1 MNTSQ
6 STSELE
12 KLYDYLNDEEDART
26 CKAIDDE
33 ACRETPQNYFL
44 LLLSN
49 MLTSLGDTLSN
60 PKTVL
65 TWVMSYVNAPV
76 MLISFIVPIRESG
89 SMLPQLFIA
98 HYIRKRA
105 VRKYVWVLGSFL
117 QFLAIAAIGFV
128 ALSFEGSLAGWLI
141 ILCLICFSL
150 SRGLCSIAFKD
161 VMGKTIP
168 KTKRGKLKGYTA
180 SVSGALVLATGLF
193 ILYKSKDDVG
203 IEFYSYLIFFAASLW
218 AIAALI
224 YANIKEFPGATEGG
238 KNGLKE
244 AWSRLSL
251 LKEDKHFRN
260 FVITRSLL
268 LCSALTAP
276 YYVLLA
282 QRYVGKEAYLL
293 GLFII
298 ANGVASIIS
307 APVWG
312 KMADKSSK
320 RVMTYSAVLTASLG
334 LLIVAIIQFLPSFRD
349 QVWLY
354 PVAFFVLG
362 IAHQGVRLGRKTY
375 IVDMAEGNRRTDY
388 VAVSNT
394 LIGFILLI
402 TGGISALASLISVEG
417 IIAVLSVLGILGAIK
432 SATLPN
438 VE

>member
-1 MNTSQ
+1 MTSKE
-6 STSELE
+6 SNLE
-12 KLYDYLNDEEDART
+12 QLYDYLNDEEDART
-26 CKAIDDE
+26 CKAIDDK
-33 ACRETPQNYFL
+33 ACKETPGNYFL
-44 LLLSN
+44 LLISN

-65 TWVMSYVNAPV
+65 TWVMNYVNAPV

-98 HYIRKRA
+98 HYIRQKP
-105 VRKYVWVLGSFL
+105 VRKYVWVLGSVL
-117 QFLAIAAIGFV
+117 QFLAIAGIGFV
-128 ALSFEGSLAGWLI
+128 ALTFEGNSAGWLI
-141 ILCLICFSL
+141 ILCLIAFSL
-150 SRGLCSIAFKD
+150 ARGLCSIAFKD
-161 VMGKTIP
+161 VLGKTIP
-168 KTKRGKLKGYTA
+168 KQKRGKLKGYTA
-180 SVSGALVLATGLF
+180 SVSGILVLAAGLF
-193 ILYKSKDDVG
+193 ILYKSREDVG
-203 IEFYSYLIFFAASLW
+203 IEFYSYLIFFASALW
-218 AIAALI
+218 LIAALI
-224 YANIKEFPGATEGG
+224 YANIKEFPGETAGG
-238 KNGLKE
+238 ENGFKE
-244 AWSRLSL
+244 ALNRLGL
-251 LKEDKHFRN
+251 LREDKQFRN

-320 RVMTYSAVLTASLG
+320 KVMTYSAILTAGLG
-334 LLIVAIIQFLPSFRD
+334 LLIVAIIQFIPLWRD

-354 PVAFFVLG
+354 TIAFFILG

-417 IIAVLSVLGILGAIK
+417 IIAVLSGLGILGAIK

>member
-1 MNTSQ
+1 M
-6 STSELE
+6 STHHPTELE

-26 CKAIDDE
+26 CKAIGDD
-33 ACRETPQNYFL
+33 ACRETPKNYFL
-44 LLLSN
+44 ILISN

-98 HYIRKRA
+98 HYIRKRP
-105 VRKYVWVLGSFL
+105 VRKYVWVLGSVL
-117 QFLAIAAIGFV
+117 QFLAIAGIGFV
-128 ALSFEGSLAGWLI
+128 ALSFEGSIAGWLI
-141 ILCLICFSL
+141 ILCLVAFSL

-161 VMGKTIP
+161 ILGKTIP
-168 KTKRGKLKGYTA
+168 KTKRGRLKGYTA
-180 SVSGALVLATGLF
+180 SVSGALVLAAGLF

-203 IEFYSYLIFFAASLW
+203 IDFYSYLIFFAASLW
-218 AIAALI
+218 LIAALI
-224 YANIKEFPGATEGG
+224 YANIQEYPGETEGG

-244 AWSRLSL
+244 AWERLGL

-282 QRYVGKEAYLL
+282 QRYAGKEAYLL

-298 ANGVASIIS
+298 ANGIASIIS

-320 RVMTYSAVLTASLG
+320 KVMTYSAILTASLG
-334 LLIVAIIQFLPSFRD
+334 LIVVGIIQFLPALND

-402 TGGISALASLISVEG
+402 AGGLSALASLISVEG
-417 IIAVLSVLGILGAIK
+417 VIAMLSVLGILGAIK
-432 SATLPN
+432 SATLPE

>member
-1 MNTSQ
+1 MTSKE
-6 STSELE
+6 SNLE
-12 KLYDYLNDEEDART
+12 QLYDYLNDEEDART
-26 CKAIDDE
+26 CKAIDDK
-33 ACRETPQNYFL
+33 ACKETPKNYFL
-44 LLLSN
+44 LLVSN
-49 MLTSLGDTLSN
+49 MLTSLGDTLGN

-98 HYIRKRA
+98 HYIRQKP
-105 VRKYVWVLGSFL
+105 VRKYVWVLGSVL
-117 QFLAIAAIGFV
+117 QFLAIAGIGLV
-128 ALSFEGSLAGWLI
+128 ALSFEGSAAGWLI
-141 ILCLICFSL
+141 IVCLVAFSL
-150 SRGLCSIAFKD
+150 ARGLCSIAFKD
-161 VMGKTIP
+161 VLGKTIP
-168 KTKRGKLKGYTA
+168 KQKRGKLKGYTA
-180 SVSGALVLATGLF
+180 SVSGILVLAAGLF
-193 ILYKSKDDVG
+193 ILYKSKENVG
-203 IEFYSYLIFFAASLW
+203 IEFYSYLIFFASALW
-218 AIAALI
+218 LIAALI
-224 YANIKEFPGATEGG
+224 YANIKEFPGETEGG
-238 KNGLKE
+238 KNGFKE
-244 AWSRLSL
+244 ALSRLSL
-251 LKEDKHFRN
+251 LKEDKQFRN

-276 YYVLLA
+276 FYVLLA

-293 GLFII
+293 GLFVI

-320 RVMTYSAVLTASLG
+320 KVMTYSAILTASLG
-334 LLIVAIIQFLPSFRD
+334 LLIVGIIQFIPAWRD
-349 QVWLY
+349 EVWLY
-354 PVAFFVLG
+354 PVAFFILG

-402 TGGISALASLISVEG
+402 TGGISALASMISVEG
-417 IIAVLSVLGILGAIK
+417 IIAILSGLGILGAIK

>member
-1 MNTSQ
+1 MAQKETN
-6 STSELE
+6 LE
-12 KLYDYLNDEEDART
+12 QLYDYLNDEEDARS
-26 CKAIDDE
+26 CKAIDE
-33 ACRETPQNYFL
+33 ESCRETPKNYFL
-44 LLLSN
+44 ILISN

-117 QFLAIAAIGFV
+117 QFLAIAGIGLI
-128 ALSFEGSLAGWLI
+128 ALSFEGSIAGWLI
-141 ILCLICFSL
+141 ILCLIAFSL

-161 VMGKTIP
+161 VLGKTIP
-168 KTKRGKLKGYTA
+168 KKKRGKLKGYTS
-180 SVSGALVLATGLF
+180 SVSGILVLAAGLF
-193 ILYKSKDDVG
+193 ILYRSKNDVG
-203 IEFYSYLIFFAASLW
+203 IEFYSYLIFFASALW
-218 AIAALI
+218 LIAALI

-244 AWSRLSL
+244 AWNRLSL
-251 LKEDKHFRN
+251 LKEDKPFRN
-260 FVITRSLL
+260 FIITRSLL

-276 YYVLLA
+276 YYILLA

-320 RVMTYSAVLTASLG
+320 KVMTYAAVLTAGLG
-334 LLIVAIIQFLPSFRD
+334 LIVVGLIQFIPGLRD
-349 QVWLY
+349 QIWLY
-354 PVAFFVLG
+354 PVALFVLG

-402 TGGISALASLISVEG
+402 TGGLSALASLISVEG
-417 IIAVLSVLGILGAIK
+417 VIVLLSVLGIIGALK
-432 SATLPN
+432 SSTLPD

>member
-1 MNTSQ
+1 MANTES
-6 STSELE
+6 LE
-12 KLYDYLNDEEDART
+12 QLYDYLNDEEDART

-33 ACRETPQNYFL
+33 ACRETPKNYFL
-44 LLLSN
+44 ILISN

-98 HYIRKRA
+98 HYIRKRP
-105 VRKYVWVLGSFL
+105 VRKMVWVLGSLL
-117 QFLAIAAIGFV
+117 QFLAIAGIGFV
-128 ALSFEGSLAGWLI
+128 ALSFEGSLASWLI
-141 ILCLICFSL
+141 IACLIAFSL

-161 VMGKTIP
+161 VLGKTIP
-168 KTKRGKLKGYTA
+168 KTKRGKLKGYTS
-180 SVSGALVLATGLF
+180 SVSGALVLAAGLF

-218 AIAALI
+218 LIAALI
-224 YANIKEFPGATEGG
+224 YANIKEYPGETDGG

-244 AWSRLSL
+244 ARDRLGL

-320 RVMTYSAVLTASLG
+320 KVMTYSATLTAGLG
-334 LLIVAIIQFLPSFRD
+334 LLIVAIIQFIPAWRD
-349 QVWLY
+349 QNWLY

-375 IVDMAEGNRRTDY
+375 IVDMAQGNRRTDY

-402 TGGISALASLISVEG
+402 TGGLSALASLVSVEG
-417 IIAVLSVLGILGAIK
+417 IIALLSVLGILGALK
-432 SATLPN
+432 SATLPE

>member
-1 MNTSQ
+1 M
-6 STSELE
+6 STHHPTELE

-26 CKAIDDE
+26 CKAIGDN
-33 ACRETPQNYFL
+33 ACRETPKNYFL
-44 LLLSN
+44 ILISN

-98 HYIRKRA
+98 HYIRKRP
-105 VRKYVWVLGSFL
+105 VRKYVWVLGSVL
-117 QFLAIAAIGFV
+117 QFLAIAGIGFV
-128 ALSFEGSLAGWLI
+128 ALSFEGSIAGWLI
-141 ILCLICFSL
+141 MACLVAFSL

-161 VMGKTIP
+161 VLGKTIP
-168 KTKRGKLKGYTA
+168 KTKRGRLKGYTA
-180 SVSGALVLATGLF
+180 SVSGALVLAAGLF
-193 ILYKSKDDVG
+193 ILYKSKDNVG
-203 IEFYSYLIFFAASLW
+203 IDFYSYLIFFAASLW
-218 AIAALI
+218 LVAALI
-224 YANIKEFPGATEGG
+224 YANIQEYPGETEGG

-244 AWSRLSL
+244 AWERLGL
-251 LKEDKHFRN
+251 LKENKHFRN

-298 ANGVASIIS
+298 ANGIASIIS

-320 RVMTYSAVLTASLG
+320 KVMTYSAILTASLG
-334 LLIVAIIQFLPSFRD
+334 LLVVGIIQFLPALND
-349 QVWLY
+349 KVWLY
-354 PVAFFVLG
+354 PIAFFVLG

-402 TGGISALASLISVEG
+402 AGGLSALASLISVEG
-417 IIAVLSVLGILGAIK
+417 VIAILSVLGILGAIK
-432 SATLPN
+432 SATLPE

>member
-1 MNTSQ
+1 M
-6 STSELE
+6 STSHHPTNLE
-12 KLYDYLNDEEDART
+12 QLYDYLNDEEDART

-33 ACRETPQNYFL
+33 ACRETPKNYFL
-44 LLLSN
+44 ILISN

-98 HYIRKRA
+98 HYIRKRP
-105 VRKYVWVLGSFL
+105 VRKMVWVLGSLL
-117 QFLAIAAIGFV
+117 QFLAIAGIGFV

-141 ILCLICFSL
+141 IACLIAFSL

-161 VMGKTIP
+161 VLGKTIP
-168 KTKRGKLKGYTA
+168 KTKRGKLKGYTS
-180 SVSGALVLATGLF
+180 SVSGALVLAAGLF

-218 AIAALI
+218 LIAALI
-224 YANIKEFPGATEGG
+224 YANIKEYPGETDGG

-244 AWSRLSL
+244 ARDRLGL

-320 RVMTYSAVLTASLG
+320 KVMTYSATLTAGLG
-334 LLIVAIIQFLPSFRD
+334 LLIVAIIQFIPAWRD
-349 QVWLY
+349 QNWLY

-375 IVDMAEGNRRTDY
+375 IVDMAQGNRRTDY

-402 TGGISALASLISVEG
+402 TGGLSALASLVSVEG
-417 IIAVLSVLGILGAIK
+417 IIALLSVLGILGALK
-432 SATLPN
+432 SATLPE

>member
-1 MNTSQ
+1 MNSKE
-6 STSELE
+6 SNLE
-12 KLYDYLNDEEDART
+12 QLYDYLNDEEDART
-26 CKAIDDE
+26 CKAIDDK
-33 ACRETPQNYFL
+33 ACKETPKNYFL
-44 LLLSN
+44 LLVSN

-98 HYIRKRA
+98 HYIRQKP
-105 VRKYVWVLGSFL
+105 VRKYVWVLGSVL
-117 QFLAIAAIGFV
+117 QFIAIAGIGFV
-128 ALSFEGSLAGWLI
+128 ALSFEGSAAGWLI
-141 ILCLICFSL
+141 IVCLVAFSL
-150 SRGLCSIAFKD
+150 ARGLCSIAFKD
-161 VMGKTIP
+161 VLGKTIP
-168 KTKRGKLKGYTA
+168 KQKRGKLKGYTA
-180 SVSGALVLATGLF
+180 SVSGILVLAAGLF
-193 ILYKSKDDVG
+193 ILYKSKENVG
-203 IEFYSYLIFFAASLW
+203 IEFYSYLIFFASALW
-218 AIAALI
+218 LIAALI
-224 YANIKEFPGATEGG
+224 YANIKEFPGETEGG
-238 KNGLKE
+238 KNGFKE
-244 AWSRLSL
+244 ALSRLSL
-251 LKEDKHFRN
+251 LKEDKQFRN

-276 YYVLLA
+276 FYVLLA

-320 RVMTYSAVLTASLG
+320 KVMTYSAILTASLG
-334 LLIVAIIQFLPSFRD
+334 LLIVGIIQFIPAWRD
-349 QVWLY
+349 EVWLY
-354 PVAFFVLG
+354 PVAFFILG

-402 TGGISALASLISVEG
+402 TGGISALAALISVEG
-417 IIAVLSVLGILGAIK
+417 IIAILSGLGILGAIK

>member
-1 MNTSQ
+1 M
-6 STSELE
+6 
-12 KLYDYLNDEEDART
+12 
-26 CKAIDDE
+26 
-33 ACRETPQNYFL
+33 
-44 LLLSN
+44 
-49 MLTSLGDTLSN
+49 
-60 PKTVL
+60 
-65 TWVMSYVNAPV
+65 
-76 MLISFIVPIRESG
+76 
-89 SMLPQLFIA
+89 
-98 HYIRKRA
+98 
-105 VRKYVWVLGSFL
+105 
-117 QFLAIAAIGFV
+117 
-128 ALSFEGSLAGWLI
+128 
-141 ILCLICFSL
+141 
-150 SRGLCSIAFKD
+150 
-161 VMGKTIP
+161 
-168 KTKRGKLKGYTA
+168 
-180 SVSGALVLATGLF
+180 
-193 ILYKSKDDVG
+193 
-203 IEFYSYLIFFAASLW
+203 
-218 AIAALI
+218 
-224 YANIKEFPGATEGG
+224 
-238 KNGLKE
+238 
-244 AWSRLSL
+244 
-251 LKEDKHFRN
+251 
-260 FVITRSLL
+260 ITRSLL

-417 IIAVLSVLGILGAIK
+417 IIAVLSILGILGAIK

>member
-1 MNTSQ
+1 MTSNE
-6 STSELE
+6 SGLE
-12 KLYDYLNDEEDART
+12 QLYDYLNDEEDART
-26 CKAIDDE
+26 CKAIGDN
-33 ACRETPQNYFL
+33 ACRETPKNYFL
-44 LLLSN
+44 ILISN

-98 HYIRKRA
+98 HYIRKRPI
-105 VRKYVWVLGSFL
+105 RKMVWVLGSAL
-117 QFLAIAAIGFV
+117 QFLAIAGIGFV
-128 ALSFEGSLAGWLI
+128 ALSFEGSIAGWI
-141 ILCLICFSL
+141 IVACLIAFSL
-150 SRGLCSIAFKD
+150 ARGLCSIAFKD
-161 VMGKTIP
+161 VLGKTIP
-168 KTKRGKLKGYTA
+168 KTKRGKLKGYTS
-180 SVSGALVLATGLF
+180 SVSGILVLAAGLF
-193 ILYKSKDDVG
+193 VLYKSKSDVG

-218 AIAALI
+218 LIAAII
-224 YANIKEFPGATEGG
+224 YANIKEYPGETEGG

-244 AWSRLSL
+244 AWQRLGL
-251 LKEDKHFRN
+251 LKDDKQFRN

-320 RVMTYSAVLTASLG
+320 KVMTYSATLTALLG
-334 LLIVAIIQFLPSFRD
+334 LIVVAIIQFLPGMKE
-349 QVWLY
+349 QNWLY
-354 PVAFFVLG
+354 PIAFFVLG

-375 IVDMAEGNRRTDY
+375 IVDMAQGNRRTDY

-402 TGGISALASLISVEG
+402 TGGLSALASLVSVEG
-417 IIAVLSVLGILGAIK
+417 IIALLSILGILGAIK
-432 SATLPN
+432 SATLPE

>member
-1 MNTSQ
+1 MTSNE
-6 STSELE
+6 SGLE
-12 KLYDYLNDEEDART
+12 QLYDYLNDEEDART
-26 CKAIDDE
+26 CKAIGDN
-33 ACRETPQNYFL
+33 ACRETPKNYFL
-44 LLLSN
+44 ILISN

-98 HYIRKRA
+98 HYIRKRPI
-105 VRKYVWVLGSFL
+105 RKMVWVLGSAL
-117 QFLAIAAIGFV
+117 QFLAIAGIGFV
-128 ALSFEGSLAGWLI
+128 ALSFEGSIAGWI
-141 ILCLICFSL
+141 IVACLIAFSL
-150 SRGLCSIAFKD
+150 ARGLCSIAFKD
-161 VMGKTIP
+161 VLGKTIP
-168 KTKRGKLKGYTA
+168 KTKRGKLKGYTS
-180 SVSGALVLATGLF
+180 SVSGILVLAAGLF
-193 ILYKSKDDVG
+193 VLYKSKSDVG

-218 AIAALI
+218 LIAAII
-224 YANIKEFPGATEGG
+224 YANIKEYPGETEGG

-244 AWSRLSL
+244 AWQRLGL
-251 LKEDKHFRN
+251 LKDDKQFRN

-320 RVMTYSAVLTASLG
+320 KVMTYSATLTALLG
-334 LLIVAIIQFLPSFRD
+334 LIVVAIIQFLPGMKE
-349 QVWLY
+349 QNWLY
-354 PVAFFVLG
+354 PIAFFVLG

-375 IVDMAEGNRRTDY
+375 IVDMAQGNRRTDY

-394 LIGFILLI
+394 IIGFILLI
-402 TGGISALASLISVEG
+402 TGGLSALASLVSVEG
-417 IIAVLSVLGILGAIK
+417 IIALLSILGILGAIK
-432 SATLPN
+432 SATLPE

>member
-1 MNTSQ
+1 MANTES
-6 STSELE
+6 LE
-12 KLYDYLNDEEDART
+12 QLYDYLNDEEDART
-26 CKAIDDE
+26 CKAIDDQ
-33 ACRETPQNYFL
+33 ACRETPKNYFL
-44 LLLSN
+44 ILISN

-98 HYIRKRA
+98 HYIRKRP
-105 VRKYVWVLGSFL
+105 VRKMVWVLGSLL
-117 QFLAIAAIGFV
+117 QFLAIAGIGFV

-141 ILCLICFSL
+141 IACLIAFSL

-161 VMGKTIP
+161 VLGKTIP
-168 KTKRGKLKGYTA
+168 KTKRGKLKGYTS
-180 SVSGALVLATGLF
+180 SVSGALVLAAGLF

-218 AIAALI
+218 LIAALI
-224 YANIKEFPGATEGG
+224 YANIKEYPGETDGG

-244 AWSRLSL
+244 ARERLGL

-320 RVMTYSAVLTASLG
+320 KVMTYSATLTAGLG
-334 LLIVAIIQFLPSFRD
+334 LLIVAIIQFIPAWRD
-349 QVWLY
+349 QNWLY

-375 IVDMAEGNRRTDY
+375 IVDMAQGNRRTDY

-402 TGGISALASLISVEG
+402 TGGLSALASLVSVEG
-417 IIAVLSVLGILGAIK
+417 IIALLSVLGILGALK
-432 SATLPN
+432 SATLPE